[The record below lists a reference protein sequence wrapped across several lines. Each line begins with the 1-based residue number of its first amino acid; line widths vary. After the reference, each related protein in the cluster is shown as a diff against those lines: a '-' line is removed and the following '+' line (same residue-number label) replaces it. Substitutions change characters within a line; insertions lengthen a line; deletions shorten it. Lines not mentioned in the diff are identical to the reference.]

1 MIFPWKQHVSG
12 DFPLPFIG
20 DWIAIVKIFKQLHSH
35 TWAQDMLDEFQDIR
49 AWQQMFL
56 DEQSVEV
63 WGIVM
68 SRLVRDG

>member
-1 MIFPWKQHVSG
+1 
-12 DFPLPFIG
+12 
-20 DWIAIVKIFKQLHSH
+20 
-35 TWAQDMLDEFQDIR
+35 MLDEFQDIR